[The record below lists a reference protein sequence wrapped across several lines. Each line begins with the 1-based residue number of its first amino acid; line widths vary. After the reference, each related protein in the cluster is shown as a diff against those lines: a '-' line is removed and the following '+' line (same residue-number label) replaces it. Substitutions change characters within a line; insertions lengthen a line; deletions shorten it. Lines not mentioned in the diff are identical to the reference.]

1 MSLMIPHSAMHVYQ
15 RDRSELF
22 IAVGFGYNGREWPQ
36 EYALGPTIFE
46 YAGNE
51 VMPRHMA
58 DTYGGYA
65 RYVRTDRRTHTL
77 TTAPAVVM
85 ACKPVYE
92 VQRRISSAFK
102 IDVPATVQVPYP
114 KECDPW
120 NTQVSILKNVDG
132 KMIPGCPPSELKRE
146 QKDGNWTAVTH
157 LQNERN
163 ELGHITGLE
172 LSYWLTE
179 PGDYEVWFEWTSIE
193 DKKPGVV

>member
-1 MSLMIPHSAMHVYQ
+1 MSLMIPHSAMHIYQ

-51 VMPRHMA
+51 VVPNHMA
-58 DTYGGYA
+58 NTYGGYA

-77 TTAPAVVM
+77 DTAPAVVM
-85 ACKPVYE
+85 SCKLVYE

-163 ELGHITGLE
+163 ELGHITGIE

-179 PGDYEVWFEWTSIE
+179 PGEYEVWFEWTSIE
-193 DKKPGVV
+193 DKKPWVV